1 MAKDTARLSLEV
13 VDVVDQAEDGLQ
25 ADETN
30 ENDSQ
35 ARVGLFEELINKITV
50 SMYSRDRMSR

>member
-1 MAKDTARLSLEV
+1 MAKDAARLSLEV

-25 ADETN
+25 TDETN

-35 ARVGLFEELINKITV
+35 ASVGLFEELLNRIH
-50 SMYSRDRMSR
+50 YQFLP